1 MPITRPLAVLATV
14 AALVSIAPAAAQAA
28 TTPSDTVSASET
40 ARVWGPYYAPG
51 KRAKTVG
58 SLVAVGEDHGDLPTA
73 DTVKITGKLYDWT
86 RDRSTCGWAVFRITY
101 KANGNNLPHKHRSIR
116 DCSYRT
122 AKSVLVHPS
131 RRLPGGA
138 QGLRRGQGGQAV
150 AQLPVRGH
158 LEDALP
164 VEVTLEG
171 TLRAASLPSC
181 TDAVDNPERT

>member
-122 AKSVLVHPS
+122 AKSYSFTHPDVY
-131 RRLPGGA
+131 
-138 QGLRRGQGGQAV
+138 Q
-150 AQLPVRGH
+150 
-158 LEDALP
+158 
-164 VEVTLEG
+164 VELKVCAEG
-171 TLRAASLPSC
+171 RAAKPSLNCLYAGTWKTLYLSK
-181 TDAVDNPERT
+181 